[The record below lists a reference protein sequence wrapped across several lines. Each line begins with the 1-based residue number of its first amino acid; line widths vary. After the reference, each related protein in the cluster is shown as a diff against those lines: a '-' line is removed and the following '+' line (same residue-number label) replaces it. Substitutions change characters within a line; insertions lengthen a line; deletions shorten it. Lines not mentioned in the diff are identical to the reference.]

1 MKKIVIALAVLAL
14 LLFAGFSWLGKGK
27 TPEEPRYKTEAVE
40 RGPITQSVSANGTL
54 NPVTMVNV
62 GTQVSGTVKSI
73 NADFNQEV
81 KAGQVLAVLDPALFR
96 AALGQ
101 SSANLAN
108 ARAQLKFAQAEEA
121 RFRSLVTQE
130 YASRQ
135 ELDRAVASREQA
147 EAAVRLAQA
156 QVSRDQ
162 TNLNLSV
169 IRSPVSGTVIDRQV
183 DVGQTVAAS
192 FQTPTL
198 FRIGKDLTR
207 MQIDSTV
214 AEADI
219 GMIKLG
225 QEVEFLVDAFPD
237 EQFSGRVEQI
247 RLNAKTE
254 QNVVTYNVVVSVANP
269 ELKMLPGMTAN
280 IKVNI
285 QTRDDVLMAPAA
297 ALRFRPQAKPEEAKE
312 GGKAGKGKKEGGPA
326 VYKLVNGEPVRVAIK
341 IGISDQ
347 KMTEILSGDLKP
359 GDELVVADLY
369 SKKNGAS
376 SGPGSM
382 PRGRLF

>member
-1 MKKIVIALAVLAL
+1 MKKIVLVLAALAL
-14 LLFAGFSWLGKGK
+14 LVVAGFSWLGKGK

-40 RGPITQSVSANGTL
+40 RGSITQSVSANGTL

-81 KAGQVLAVLDPALFR
+81 KAGQVLAVLDPALFQ
-96 AALGQ
+96 AAFGQ

-121 RFRSLVTQE
+121 RFRSLVGQE

-147 EAAVRLAQA
+147 EAAVRLALA

-207 MQIDSTV
+207 MQIDTTV

-225 QEVEFLVDAFPD
+225 QEVEFLVDAFP
-237 EQFSGRVEQI
+237 EESFKGRVEQI

-285 QTRDDVLMAPAA
+285 QTRDDVLMVPAA
-297 ALRFRPQAKPEEAKE
+297 ALRFRPQAKPDEAKD

-326 VYKLVNGEPVRVAIK
+326 VYKLVEGEPVRVAIK

-359 GDELVVADLY
+359 GDELVVADL
-369 SKKNGAS
+369 SAKKNG

>member
-1 MKKIVIALAVLAL
+1 MKKIIIALAALAL
-14 LLFAGFSWLGKGK
+14 LLFAGFSWLGKSK
-27 TPEEPRYKTEAVE
+27 SPEEPRYKTEAVE

-121 RFRSLVTQE
+121 RFRSLVAQE

-135 ELDRAVASREQA
+135 ELDRAIAAREQA

-237 EQFSGRVEQI
+237 ESFRGRVEQI

-285 QTRDDVLMAPAA
+285 QTRDEVLMAPAA
-297 ALRFRPQAKPEEAKE
+297 ALRFRPQTKPEETKE
-312 GGKAGKGKKEGGPA
+312 GGKSGKSKKEGGPA

-359 GDELVVADLY
+359 GDELVVADLS
-369 SKKNGAS
+369 SKKNGAG